1 MRSKLIVPLIAL
13 VLVLGACEGT
23 GQKQM
28 GGTLLGAAAG
38 GLLGAQFGGGKGQL
52 AAVAL
57 GTLAGAF
64 IGSEIGKTMDEV
76 DRMRAQ
82 QAVTQAHTAP
92 LNQPIAWNNPETGN
106 YGSVTPIRDGTD
118 TRTGAYCREYQTTVT
133 IGGKTEDAYG
143 TACRQPDG
151 SWQVVN

>member
-13 VLVLGACEGT
+13 ALTLGACEGS

-38 GLLGAQFGGGKGQL
+38 GLLGAQVGGGRGQL
-52 AAVAL
+52 AAVAV
-57 GTLAGAF
+57 GVLAGAF
-64 IGSEIGKTMDEV
+64 IGSEIGKSMDEV

-82 QAVTQAHTAP
+82 QAVTTAHTAP
-92 LNQPIAWNNPETGN
+92 INQAIAWNNPETGN
-106 YGSVTPIRDGTD
+106 YGTVTPVRDGTD

-151 SWQVVN
+151 SWQVQN